1 MADIIKDLRTQYPD
15 MSISGILDLAR
26 EKMMNE
32 RIEEVSGLDIG
43 SLIERLKI
51 WDLTESEVVTLLAN
65 TSFSSIDL
73 LMHLLR
79 EKPKPQRRS
88 WLSCLGSSN
97 T

>member
-1 MADIIKDLRTQYPD
+1 MADIIKDLRTQHPD
-15 MSISGILDLAR
+15 MSIPDILDLAR

-32 RIEEVSGLDIG
+32 RIEKVGGLEIVGLVD
-43 SLIERLKI
+43 RLRK
-51 WDLTESEVVTLLAN
+51 WDLTETEVVTLLAN
-65 TSFSSIDL
+65 TPFSPIDL
-73 LMHLLR
+73 LMFLMR